1 MNKEDAFTGLNE
13 GKTSSDDQCNLSK
26 LPDLYNAILNL
37 GLNPIKVALSSV
49 SELYS
54 MPDSDLLD
62 FKTFLISSA
71 FLHHY
76 NNNVFYK
83 NLCDS
88 RACVPSTITCSSDLV
103 ALPLIPISMFKSS
116 DSHKL
121 LSVSL
126 NAIELEMRSTGTS
139 GIPSIARRCSCTVD
153 YGVLGI
159 YAMYREF
166 FKISK
171 GAGLY
176 LCPSTEEIPEMG
188 MIKALNMLAGL
199 LDTHSFMVKRDRFIP
214 EDAFNQLNAWE
225 NKFDRHII
233 GPPFIIHRFIS
244 FLKASGQ
251 KLTLDKSSYIITLG
265 GWKRFSGQMI
275 SRVEFNNEC
284 IEYLGVKQAQI
295 RDMYALVESNG
306 VAIDDEYGV
315 KCVSPFI
322 HFSVRNP
329 KKIDEELPIGEIGQL
344 AILDPLS
351 LSTPGFIL
359 TEDLVKLLPKPSDA
373 SRGGQRLQYI
383 MRLPESTEFGCCAVN
398 LDKCLDKAATNDI
411 ESSST

>member
-159 YAMYREF
+159 
-166 FKISK
+166 
-171 GAGLY
+171 
-176 LCPSTEEIPEMG
+176 
-188 MIKALNMLAGL
+188 
-199 LDTHSFMVKRDRFIP
+199 
-214 EDAFNQLNAWE
+214 AFNQLNAWE

>member
-1 MNKEDAFTGLNE
+1 MLSNLHFALKEGGL
-13 GKTSSDDQCNLSK
+13 D
-26 LPDLYNAILNL
+26 PV
-37 GLNPIKVALSSV
+37 KVALSSV
-49 SELYS
+49 SELYA
-54 MPDSDLLD
+54 MPESELLA
-62 FKTFLISSA
+62 FKTALIKDSFA
-71 FLHHY
+71 FHY
-76 NNNVFYK
+76 ANNSFFRAS
-83 NLCDS
+83 CDEKG
-88 RACVPSTITCSSDLV
+88 ITPNAIESPNDLINI
-103 ALPLIPISMFKSS
+103 PLIPISFFKSA

-126 NAIELEMRSTGTS
+126 KAIELEMRSTGTS
-139 GIPSIARRCSCTVD
+139 GIPSVARRCSNTVD

-176 LCPSTEEIPEMG
+176 LCPSTEDIPEMG

-199 LDTHSFMVKRDRFIP
+199 LDTHRFMVKNERFVP
-214 EDAFNQLNAWE
+214 EDALTQLDEWA

-244 FLKASGQ
+244 FLKATNQ
-251 KLTLDKSSYIITLG
+251 KIKLGKNSYIITLG

-275 SRVEFNNEC
+275 SRVDFDNEC
-284 IEYLGVKQAQI
+284 IEYLGVEKSQI
-295 RDMYALVESNG
+295 RDMYALVESNV

-315 KCVSPFI
+315 KHVSPFI

-329 KKIDEELPIGEIGQL
+329 KQLNKEVEEGETGQL

-351 LSTPGFIL
+351 ISTPGFIL
-359 TEDLVKLLPKPSDA
+359 TEDLVRLVHKESDFGR
-373 SRGGQRLQYI
+373 SGQRLQYI

-398 LDKCLDKAATNDI
+398 LDKRLDDLEGKKVSADGACPI
-411 ESSST
+411 VS